1 MKKTLQSV
9 LICPFDKNSDLHL
22 FEFEQHNTDIQ
33 SGLLYCDQCMR
44 YYPIIESIPIMLPDI
59 QRNFLF
65 ESTFLS
71 KWYDKIPDLIKSN
84 SMPFKIKN
92 INREL

>member
-1 MKKTLQSV
+1 
-9 LICPFDKNSDLHL
+9 
-22 FEFEQHNTDIQ
+22 
-33 SGLLYCDQCMR
+33 MR

-71 KWYDKIPDLIKSN
+71 KWYDKIPDRIKSN